1 MALLDVF
8 SDEWCQEWKKRVN
21 ANQAFVKYNKGWKGD
36 LSGIIQADPDNNFPE
51 ERYLY
56 LHFHDGSCLDVKMIT
71 KKEAEKC
78 AFILKGAYIRWYQIA
93 KGELDAV
100 KAMMQGKL
108 KLKGNLPY
116 VVKYVKGVQESIRS
130 MREIETKFPNE

>member
-1 MALLDVF
+1 MPQLDVF
-8 SDEWCQEWKKRVN
+8 SEEWCKEWKDRLNRN
-21 ANQAFVKYNKGWKGD
+21 ADFAKYNKGWEGD

-56 LHFHDGSCLDVKMIT
+56 LHFHDGSALDIKMIT
-71 KKEAEKC
+71 REAAEKC
-78 AFILKGAYIRWYQIA
+78 KFIMSGPYMRWYQVA
-93 KGELDAV
+93 KGDLDAV

-116 VVKYVKGVQESIRS
+116 VVKYVKGVQESIKTMQS
-130 MREIETKFPNE
+130 IDTKFPNG